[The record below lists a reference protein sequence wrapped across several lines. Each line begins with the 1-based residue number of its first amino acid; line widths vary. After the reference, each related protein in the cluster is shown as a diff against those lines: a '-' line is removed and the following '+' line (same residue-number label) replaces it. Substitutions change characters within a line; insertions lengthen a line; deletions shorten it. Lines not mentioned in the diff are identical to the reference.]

1 MQNLRIR
8 FAEKAYDIGRIAIQ
22 MVQKHYKT
30 ILLIAA
36 TAIVIATVVGTG
48 CLTSSPE
55 AGQPGNIPANP
66 SQGPTSYPGV
76 SGSAPPANSG
86 HGDKVQVI
94 TSFRPFTLLVGPIG
108 GDHIT
113 ITQILPPG
121 ADPHDYEPTPND
133 AVALKSGRIFFYA
146 GPFLEPWAAD
156 LAASSNPDIQRVTFA
171 DAIPGSAYDQMKS
184 QYADFP
190 DMTQDPHLWLS
201 PQLTEYYV
209 AYVAR
214 RLSETDPENA
224 SDYQNN
230 AAVFEKRLKQLDS
243 DYTAGFSNC
252 TTRTFLSSHA
262 FLDYIAAAYNLTPIS
277 IAGMSPDAQ
286 PSMKQMSAIVEEA
299 KAHNVRG
306 VLAEPDEAED
316 LSKSIS
322 AELNLPVYSFR
333 TMEVLPAGPLTAE
346 DTDYVA
352 IMENN
357 LQEMKKAM
365 LCQ

>member
-1 MQNLRIR
+1 L
-8 FAEKAYDIGRIAIQ
+8 
-22 MVQKHYKT
+22 VQRHYKT

-36 TAIVIATVVGTG
+36 AVIVIATVAGTG
-48 CLTSSPE
+48 CLTSSPGV
-55 AGQPGNIPANP
+55 GQQNSIPDHLTP
-66 SQGPTSYPGV
+66 ESTSYPGV
-76 SGSAPPANSG
+76 SGSAPQINPG
-86 HGDKVQVI
+86 QGDNIQVI
-94 TSFRPFTLLVGPIG
+94 TSFRPFTLLVKPIG
-108 GDHIT
+108 GEHIA

-133 AVALKSGRIFFYA
+133 AVALKKGKIFFYA
-146 GPFLEPWAAD
+146 GPFLEPWAAE
-156 LAASSNPDIQRVTFA
+156 LAASSNPDIQLVTFA
-171 DAIPGSAYDQMKS
+171 DAVPGPVYDQMKK

-190 DMTQDPHLWLS
+190 NITQDPHLWLS
-201 PQLTEYYV
+201 PQLTGYYV
-209 AYVAR
+209 EYVAR

-230 AAVFEKRLKQLDS
+230 AVEFEKRLKQLDS

-262 FLDYIAAAYNLTPIS
+262 FLDYIAAAYNLKQIS

-286 PSMKQMSAIVEEA
+286 PSMKQMSAIIGEA

-306 VLAEPDEAED
+306 VLVEPEEAED
-316 LSKSIS
+316 LSKSVS
-322 AELNLPVYSFR
+322 AELNLPVYSFT
-333 TMEVLPAGPLTAE
+333 TMEVLPGGPLAAE
-346 DTDYVA
+346 DSDYVA

-357 LQEMKKAM
+357 LQVMKKAM

>member
-1 MQNLRIR
+1 M
-8 FAEKAYDIGRIAIQ
+8 
-22 MVQKHYKT
+22 
-30 ILLIAA
+30 
-36 TAIVIATVVGTG
+36 AIVIASVAGAG
-48 CLTSSPE
+48 CLTTSPTQPDSSP
-55 AGQPGNIPANP
+55 ADISPG
-66 SQGPTSYPGV
+66 STSYPGV
-76 SGSAPPANSG
+76 SRSAPPAGSDQDG
-86 HGDKVQVI
+86 RIQVV

-121 ADPHDYEPTPND
+121 ADPHEYEPTPND
-133 AVALKSGRIFFYA
+133 AVALKNGRIFFYA

-171 DAIPGSAYDQMKS
+171 DAIPGPVYDQMKS
-184 QYADFP
+184 QYANFP

-209 AYVAR
+209 DYVAR
-214 RLSETDPENA
+214 RLSETDPQNA

-230 AAVFEKRLKQLDS
+230 AAVFKKRLKQLDS
-243 DYTAGFSNC
+243 DYSEGFSNC
-252 TTRTFLSSHA
+252 TTRSFLSSHS
-262 FLDYIAAAYNLTPIS
+262 FLGYIASSYNLTQIS
-277 IAGMSPDAQ
+277 ISGMSPDAQ
-286 PSMKQMSAIVEEA
+286 PSLKQMAGVIEEA

-306 VLAEPDEAED
+306 ILTEPYETED

-322 AELNLPVYSFR
+322 AELNLPVYYIT
-333 TMEVLPAGPLTAE
+333 TMEVLPAGPLTE
-346 DTDYVA
+346 DNTDYVA

>member
-1 MQNLRIR
+1 MIICRSCELDLRKR
-8 FAEKAYDIGRIAIQ
+8 LAVSGRILIQ
-22 MVQKHYKT
+22 MGQRQYKT
-30 ILLIAA
+30 ILPIVAMVM
-36 TAIVIATVVGTG
+36 VIATIAGTG
-48 CLTSSPE
+48 CLTSSPGE
-55 AGQPGNIPANP
+55 STSNP
-66 SQGPTSYPGV
+66 VV
-76 SGSAPPANSG
+76 SGSAPPANPG
-86 HGDKVQVI
+86 QGGKVQVS
-94 TSFRPFTLLVGPIG
+94 TSFRPFTLLVEPVG

-121 ADPHDYEPTPND
+121 ADPHEYEPTPND
-133 AVALKSGRIFFYA
+133 AVALKNGRIFFYG

-156 LAASSNPDIQRVTFA
+156 LAASSNPGIQLVTFA
-171 DAIPGSAYDQMKS
+171 DAIPGPEYDQMKS
-184 QYADFP
+184 RYAGFP
-190 DMTQDPHLWLS
+190 DMTLDPHLWLS

-214 RLSETDPENA
+214 QLSETDPANA
-224 SDYQNN
+224 SDYRNN

-262 FLDYIAAAYNLTPIS
+262 FLEYIAATYNLTQIS

-286 PSMKQMSAIVEEA
+286 PSMKQMSVILGEA

-306 VLAEPDEAED
+306 ILAEPYEAED

-322 AELNLPVYSFR
+322 VELNLPVYSFT
-333 TMEVLPAGPLTAE
+333 TMEVLPSGPLTE
-346 DTDYVA
+346 GDTDYVA

-365 LCQ
+365 LCK

>member
-1 MQNLRIR
+1 M
-8 FAEKAYDIGRIAIQ
+8 IQ
-22 MVQKHYKT
+22 MVQRHYKT
-30 ILLIAA
+30 VLLVVAA
-36 TAIVIATVVGTG
+36 TIVIAIVAGAG
-48 CLTSSPE
+48 CLTDSP
-55 AGQPGNIPANP
+55 
-66 SQGPTSYPGV
+66 SYSYPVV
-76 SGSAPPANSG
+76 SGSAPPAHPG
-86 HGDKVQVI
+86 QGGKVQVI
-94 TSFRPFTLLVGPIG
+94 TSFRPFTLLVGSIG
-108 GDHIT
+108 RDHIT

-121 ADPHDYEPTPND
+121 AEPHEFEPTPND
-133 AVALKSGRIFFYA
+133 AVALKNGRIFFYA

-156 LAASSNPDIQRVTFA
+156 LAASSNPDIHLVTFA

-190 DMTQDPHLWLS
+190 NMTQDPHLWLS

-214 RLSETDPENA
+214 QLSEADPENA

-230 AAVFEKRLKQLDS
+230 AASFEKRLKQLDS
-243 DYTAGFSNC
+243 DYTTGFSNC
-252 TTRTFLSSHA
+252 TTRTFLSSHS
-262 FLDYIAAAYNLTPIS
+262 FLNYIAAAYNLTQIS
-277 IAGMSPDAQ
+277 IAGANPDAQ
-286 PSMKQMSAIVEEA
+286 PSMKQMSAIIREA

-306 VLAEPDEAED
+306 VLAEPDEAEG

-322 AELNLPVYSFR
+322 AELNLPVYSFT
-333 TMEVLPAGPLTAE
+333 TMEVLPAGPLTAD

>member
-1 MQNLRIR
+1 MVIRIIPR
-8 FAEKAYDIGRIAIQ
+8 PYTK
-22 MVQKHYKT
+22 
-30 ILLIAA
+30 ILLIAVG
-36 TAIVIATVVGTG
+36 AIVLAAVAITG

-55 AGQPGNIPANP
+55 DRQPSDTPADLTPGSPSYTGVTVSSSPVNTGQG
-66 SQGPTSYPGV
+66 G
-76 SGSAPPANSG
+76 
-86 HGDKVQVI
+86 KVQLI
-94 TSFRPFTLLVGPIG
+94 TSFRPFTLLVGPVG
-108 GDHIT
+108 GDHVT

-133 AVALKSGRIFFYA
+133 AVALKNGRIFFYD

-156 LAASSNPDIQRVTFA
+156 LAASSNPDINLVTFA
-171 DAIPGSAYDQMKS
+171 DAIPGPAYDKMKS
-184 QYADFP
+184 QYTDFP
-190 DMTQDPHLWLS
+190 NMTQDPHLWLS

-214 RLSETDPENA
+214 RLSETDPQNA
-224 SDYQNN
+224 SDYQKN
-230 AAVFEKRLKQLDS
+230 AALFEKRLKQLDS
-243 DYTAGFSNC
+243 DYSSGFSNC

-262 FLDYIAAAYNLTPIS
+262 FLDYTAAAYNLTPIS

-306 VLAEPDEAED
+306 IIVEPQEAED
-316 LSKSIS
+316 LGKALA
-322 AELNLPVYSFR
+322 AELNLPVYSFT
-333 TMEVLPAGPLTAE
+333 TMEVLPGGPLTSA

-357 LQEMKKAM
+357 LQEMRKAM
-365 LCQ
+365 QCP